1 MTDGPTGAGQESTGV
16 RVVVGAAILHPDGAR
31 VLAAQRSRPEELAG
45 QWEFPGGKVEPG
57 EGERAALRRE
67 CREELGVEV
76 EPLARL
82 GGDLRAAGGRM
93 VLRVWVA
100 ALVAGEPEAREH
112 ADLRWLGRDEL
123 HSVRWLAPDLP
134 LVALLPAWLRP
145 G

>member
-1 MTDGPTGAGQESTGV
+1 MATGDPSAGV
-16 RVVVGAAILHPDGAR
+16 PVVVGAAILHPDGTR
-31 VLAAQRSRPEELAG
+31 VLAAQRSRPAELAG

-57 EGERAALRRE
+57 EDERTALRRE

-82 GGDLRAAGGRM
+82 GGDLPAAGGRM

-100 ALVAGEPEAREH
+100 ALTLGEPEPREH
-112 ADLRWLGRDEL
+112 AALRWLRRDEL

-134 LVALLPAWLRP
+134 LVDRLPGWLQP